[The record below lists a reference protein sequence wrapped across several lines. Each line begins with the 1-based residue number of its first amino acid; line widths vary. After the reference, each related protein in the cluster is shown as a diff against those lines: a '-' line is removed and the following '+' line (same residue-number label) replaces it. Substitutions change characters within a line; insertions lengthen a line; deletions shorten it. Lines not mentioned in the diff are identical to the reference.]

1 MQEPAT
7 RRSTSS
13 TTPSPR
19 GSSPPGDQWPQVWER
34 MCAADVL
41 AWGTPVYRHDMT
53 GALKTVIE
61 RMNDEPTKRNRPDCP
76 GRRQYVNAPL
86 YPAWAER

>member
-1 MQEPAT
+1 
-7 RRSTSS
+7 
-13 TTPSPR
+13 
-19 GSSPPGDQWPQVWER
+19 

-41 AWGTPVYRHDMT
+41 AWGTPVYRHGMT

-86 YPAWAER
+86 YPAWAERTTGGRSRSSGQSGPRSLA

>member
-1 MQEPAT
+1 M
-7 RRSTSS
+7 
-13 TTPSPR
+13 
-19 GSSPPGDQWPQVWER
+19 
-34 MCAADVL
+34 L